1 MKMYLLSDNIDTQR
15 GMRLAGVEGTVVH
28 THEDVKKALGEILSD
43 REIGILLVAEKLS
56 AEFPDLFRDI
66 KMTNQIPLIV
76 DIPDRHGSDA
86 LSAAISEYV
95 REAVGIKL

>member
-28 THEDVKKALGEILSD
+28 TREEVKNALNKVLD
-43 REIGILLVAEKLS
+43 NRDIGILLIAEKLS
-56 AEFPDLFRDI
+56 VQFPDLFREI
-66 KMTNQIPLIV
+66 KMTNQTPLV
-76 DIPDRHGSDA
+76 VEIPDRHGSDT